1 MRLFTGIALAP
12 DIARSVELLV
22 DQLRPLANINWSPP
36 GNYHVTTK
44 FIGHWPEGNLPALDS
59 ALAAVPRRG
68 GFEISVSGLGFFPH
82 HLAPKVFFAG
92 IVAPPALPALA
103 QAIDEAAA
111 TAGCPCETRDYSPH
125 LTLGRIEKTGRIAN
139 ARLKNQNI
147 ARLHERLTPHM
158 PAHNFGTFPVTEFH
172 LYLSEPG
179 PTGSLYTLLRTYPV
193 C

>member
-12 DIARSVELLV
+12 DIARSIELLV
-22 DQLRPLANINWSPP
+22 DQLRPLANIKWSPA

-59 ALAAVPRRG
+59 ALAAVSRKG
-68 GFEISVSGLGFFPH
+68 GFEISVSGLGFFPR
-82 HLAPKVFFAG
+82 HLAPKVLFAG
-92 IVAPPALPALA
+92 ILAPPALPALA

-111 TAGCPCETRDYSPH
+111 TAGCPREARDYSPH
-125 LTLGRIEKTGRIAN
+125 LTLGRIEN

-147 ARLHERLTPHM
+147 ARLRERLTSNM
-158 PAHNFGTFPVTEFH
+158 PAHDFGTFSVTEFH

-179 PTGSLYTLLRTYPV
+179 PSGSLYTPLRTYPV